1 MKRICRNLSIA
12 LGVVLGAI
20 LVVILFRVFNK
31 SNNKTVYAESINF
44 TTKVGS
50 FNVIIDNAL
59 ILNDNIVE
67 ITPTNC
73 AFKPI
78 FTIKLDGSDE
88 ETLINGNCY
97 IFDTLGKHALIA
109 KVQSGDNHYIK
120 DSIYINVTNTP
131 SENTSM
137 YIGNLL
143 KTSMKVGDKLDIN
156 TLLDI
161 KYPTSA
167 NLKVECNDNI
177 EVAQNQII
185 AINEG
190 MANINVYITYDNITI
205 SKNIS
210 FNIKPK
216 EEIGDIELILWIDNE
231 EVDCNNVQIEYSPT
245 STLINYELTN
255 LGENQDIY
263 CWTESN
269 IIQVSSYFTP
279 TIIIKPLSTGEA
291 VVHIRSLHDSNVEFD
306 IIISI
311 I

>member
-1 MKRICRNLSIA
+1 M
-12 LGVVLGAI
+12 
-20 LVVILFRVFNK
+20 
-31 SNNKTVYAESINF
+31 VYAESINF

-50 FNVIIDNAL
+50 FNVIIDNVL

-78 FTIKLDGSDE
+78 FTIKLNGADD
-88 ETLINGNCY
+88 ETLINSNQY
-97 IFDTLGKHALIA
+97 VFNTAGKHTLIA
-109 KVQSGDNHYIK
+109 KVLSGENYYLR
-120 DSIYINVTNTP
+120 DSIYITVTNTP
-131 SENTSM
+131 TATTSM

-143 KTSMKVGDKLDIN
+143 QTSMKVGDKLDIN
-156 TLLDI
+156 TLLDL

-205 SKNIS
+205 SKNLS

-216 EEIGDIELILWIDNE
+216 DEDSGIELILWIDNE
-231 EVDCNNVQIEYSPT
+231 EVDYNNVQIEYSPT

-255 LGENQDIY
+255 LGDAQDIY

-279 TIIIKPLSTGEA
+279 TIIIKPLSMGEA
-291 VVHIRSLHDSNVEFD
+291 VVHIRSLHDSNIEFD